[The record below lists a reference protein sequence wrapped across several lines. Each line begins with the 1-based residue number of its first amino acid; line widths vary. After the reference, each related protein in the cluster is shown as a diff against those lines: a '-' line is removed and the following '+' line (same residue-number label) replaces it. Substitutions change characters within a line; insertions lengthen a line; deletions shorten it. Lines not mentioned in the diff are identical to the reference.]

1 MSEINWR
8 NSEESP
14 NYKWAV
20 TKWELLHTING
31 KSYDVAYEW
40 GVEMGTPEKLRA
52 AIKEVGSSMDDD
64 ETLMKQLLA
73 DLNELE
79 GKGQ

>member
-8 NSEESP
+8 RSDESP
-14 NYKWAV
+14 NYEWAI

-31 KSYDVAYEW
+31 KSHDVTEEW

-52 AIKEVGSSMDDD
+52 AIKDVGGDMDDD
-64 ETLMKQLLA
+64 GTLMKQLLA
-73 DLNELE
+73 DLDALIAD
-79 GKGQ
+79 G